1 MFGPHRQVRLAS
13 TVAVLTAALTLPGA
27 AWASEEGWSLAL
39 HRAAAQA
46 QDAPTYGQPGG
57 WWVSVGGGGGVG
69 AEDNTFDATGFVGLS
84 TFLVQDV
91 ELNLEFAGWWFDQ
104 DGQDDS
110 GAGNFNLLF
119 RWHFVDRGDWTLF
132 ADAGAG
138 VLLATDEIPDGG
150 SEFNFTPR
158 AGVGA
163 TVRLGNSPNRLL
175 VGARWQHIS
184 NARLF
189 GDSRN
194 PGRDAAVF
202 YAALVFP
209 F

>member
-1 MFGPHRQVRLAS
+1 M
-13 TVAVLTAALTLPGA
+13 AVLLGGGVRAVAASDGADLTLR
-27 AWASEEGWSLAL
+27 
-39 HRAAAQA
+39 RAAAQA
-46 QDAPTYGQPGG
+46 VAAPQYGEPGA

-69 AEDNTFDATGFVGLS
+69 ADNNNFDATAFVSLS
-84 TFLVQDV
+84 TFLVQDF
-91 ELNLEFAGWWFDQ
+91 ELDLEFAGWWFDQ
-104 DGQDDS
+104 DKQDDS

-119 RWHFVDRGDWTLF
+119 RWHFLDKGDWTLF

-184 NARLF
+184 NARVF

-194 PGRDAAVF
+194 PGRDAAVI